1 MDRNSYIGVFDSGI
15 GGLTVAKEIMESL
28 PNELIVYFGDTAHV
42 PYGSRSKRQIT
53 QYVLSDVKFLSRFE
67 IKAVVIACNT
77 ADSVAREAVEEAYP
91 HLPVFGVVA
100 PASRMAATQSK
111 NGKIGVIAT
120 KATVASKAYD
130 RAIAKINPQAQV
142 ISQACPL
149 LVPLV
154 ENGRFQAGDPVT
166 QLVVREYLDP
176 MVDQGI
182 DTLIL
187 GCTHYPLLMDIIQ
200 ENYPDLQ
207 LISSS
212 GAAAQA
218 LRESL
223 EKDDMLSNETGGRHR
238 FFVSDDAAGVADV
251 ARLFMRRE
259 LRINVEQVDV
269 DV

>member
-1 MDRNSYIGVFDSGI
+1 MDKNSYIGVFDSGI

-28 PNELIVYFGDTAHV
+28 PNENIVYFGDTAHV

-91 HLPVFGVVA
+91 RLPVFGVVA
-100 PASRMAATQSK
+100 PASRMAAEKSK
-111 NGKIGVIAT
+111 NGRIGVIAT

-130 RAIAKINPQAQV
+130 RAIAAIAPEAVVLSK
-142 ISQACPL
+142 ACPL

-154 ENGRFQAGDPVT
+154 ENGRFQPGDPVT
-166 QLVVREYLDP
+166 QMVIREYLEPLVQD
-176 MVDQGI
+176 GI

-187 GCTHYPLLMDIIQ
+187 GCTHYPLLMDIIR
-200 ENYPDLQ
+200 ECYPDLQ

-212 GAAAQA
+212 EAAADT
-218 LRESL
+218 LRKSL
-223 EKDDMLSNETGGRHR
+223 EKDDMLSDNEGGQHR
-238 FFVSDDAAGVADV
+238 FFVSDDAAGVEDV
-251 ARLFMRRE
+251 ARLFMGRE
-259 LRINVEQVDV
+259 LNSSIEQVTV
-269 DV
+269 E